1 MLVIALAIADLVL
14 LAAAAALGLASL
26 IVWSRH
32 RAGGFPVVKIAI
44 HVVLQVLSIGLW
56 IAFVLAGT
64 VPFAWI
70 AFAVI
75 TVGQL
80 FGDLLMFASYRAR
93 HPGALKPG
101 YRAVSGDALSF
112 RRPAASFHALVGAAA
127 WFGMLAI
134 CILAT
139 VVA

>member
-1 MLVIALAIADLVL
+1 MLVMALAIVALVL

-26 IVWSRH
+26 IAWSRH
-32 RAGGFPVVKIAI
+32 RVGGFPVAKIAA
-44 HVVLQVLSIGLW
+44 HVALQILSIGIW
-56 IAFVLAGT
+56 VAFALTGAVVL
-64 VPFAWI
+64 AWI
-70 AFAVI
+70 AFAAI
-75 TVGQL
+75 TVGQV

-93 HPGALKPG
+93 NPGALKPG

-112 RRPAASFHALVGAAA
+112 KRPAASFHALVGAAA